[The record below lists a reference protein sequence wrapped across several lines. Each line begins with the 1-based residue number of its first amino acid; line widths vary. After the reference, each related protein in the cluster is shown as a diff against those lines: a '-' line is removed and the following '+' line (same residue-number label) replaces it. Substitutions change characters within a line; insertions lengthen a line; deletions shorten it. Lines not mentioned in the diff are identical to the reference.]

1 MKIHLTS
8 RPGSEHSTPT
18 ESQNN
23 MTEIDKRIPAG
34 VTAPIYRHSGTMVP
48 VPQGKSDG
56 NAGGKIP
63 VESYTAQ
70 PVLVRKTK

>member
-1 MKIHLTS
+1 
-8 RPGSEHSTPT
+8 
-18 ESQNN
+18 

-63 VESYTAQ
+63 QSQYENTAS
-70 PVLVRKTK
+70 PPKREFPR